1 MIRATQEFEQRLFRA
16 LVIVKAEPP
25 RDDER
30 RRGGSTR
37 DERADRQQL
46 GVRARAA

>member
-16 LVIVKAEPP
+16 LVVVKAEPP
-25 RDDER
+25 RDDVR
-30 RRGGSTR
+30 KRGESND
-37 DERADRQQL
+37 DEAADRQPA

>member
-16 LVIVKAEPP
+16 LVVVKAEP
-25 RDDER
+25 R
-30 RRGGSTR
+30 R
-37 DERADRQQL
+37 DEPRHGDSGHAAPADREPV